1 MIELCGTRR
10 ERLDQAIRLAYT
22 EVSEAELEHFRA
34 MYRKAGIALLPAA
47 EALYRRY
54 GGVFRKQYLF
64 LDDPV
69 YNRDVYLAFYADI
82 SDSEKEILRRFDEAM
97 QDIDQVRAFAKQE
110 LCPIGDIGFYY
121 PACVYVGEDGLL
133 YCVFEYKDEIE
144 VHHEPAEIL
153 DEQLSNHLPIGL
165 DDYPVKTKPIDGGST
180 YNIAA
185 DRFSLELE
193 VQTHKEDLAYKAN
206 TNLRVKVLSDGFS
219 AETVMDIDVRDLA
232 EFAARLS
239 ALYETLKGSAHLKE
253 PYGAHNSIAF
263 FSKTG
268 GHIAVRGRIHHQNAN
283 GDAQE
288 LTFENEI
295 DQTFLRAFAR
305 KLFADFGGKTDHAS
319 TR

>member
-1 MIELCGTRR
+1 M
-10 ERLDQAIRLAYT
+10 QAIDLCDLVT
-22 EVSEAELEHFRA
+22 VEEV
-34 MYRKAGIALLPAA
+34 
-47 EALYRRY
+47 
-54 GGVFRKQYLF
+54 
-64 LDDPV
+64 PV
-69 YNRDVYLAFYADI
+69 
-82 SDSEKEILRRFDEAM
+82 DSGPKVAHILGP
-97 QDIDQVRAFAKQE
+97 QD
-110 LCPIGDIGFYY
+110 
-121 PACVYVGEDGLL
+121 
-133 YCVFEYKDEIE
+133 FEYG
-144 VHHEPAEIL
+144 
-153 DEQLSNHLPIGL
+153 Q
-165 DDYPVKTKPIDGGST
+165 
-180 YNIAA
+180 
-185 DRFSLELE
+185 
-193 VQTHKEDLAYKAN
+193 EDLAYKAN
-206 TNLRVKVLSDGFS
+206 TNLCVKVLSDGFS